1 MQIKVFRR
9 PMKEVQQLEAEI
21 NDWLKTDSRSVTIQR
36 DSHVYHNHATG
47 EDDLVVMV
55 WYAMRNEV

>member
-21 NDWLKTDSRSVTIQR
+21 NEWLKANANLVTIQR
-36 DSHVYHNHATG
+36 DSHVYHNHVSG
-47 EDDLVVMV
+47 EDDLVVMI
-55 WYAMRNEV
+55 WYGRRNEV

>member
-21 NDWLKTDSRSVTIQR
+21 NDWLKANTGMVTIQR
-36 DSHVYHNHATG
+36 ESHVYHNHASG
-47 EDDLVVMV
+47 EDDLAVLV
-55 WYAMRNEV
+55 WYARRNEV

>member
-9 PMKEVQQLEAEI
+9 PMKEVQQLEAEM
-21 NDWLKTDSRSVTIQR
+21 NDWLKANAGFVTIQR
-36 DSHVYHNHATG
+36 DSHVYHNHASG

-55 WYAMRNEV
+55 WYGRRNEV